1 MKLNRIIILSIFI
14 LAVFIMGAVSA
25 EDNATDA
32 DEEIAQDINVSFP
45 EKVYEEDLGVID
57 VNLPENAE
65 GRLKATVDDVE
76 I

>member
-1 MKLNRIIILSIFI
+1 MKPNRIIILSIFI

-45 EKVYEEDLGVID
+45 EKV
-57 VNLPENAE
+57 
-65 GRLKATVDDVE
+65 
-76 I
+76 